1 MSRLPTLASDRRPYL
16 EWWVV
21 RLFLWCIFMAVFT
34 PPAGV
39 LGWRLARRRGNGP
52 SYVLLAGSLA
62 WGIGMLVLLDTGD
75 FFTWKHWLLAL
86 PLAPIAGPVVRGL
99 QMFSH
104 FLKPKNLQEQLA
116 EEEARLAAEE
126 ARLGDQAA
134 RRGETAAGTGWLTV
148 GAKIQGDLLHEQL
161 GLHYHNGW
169 LQLAEPVLDQ
179 HIFLVG
185 ATGAGKSETI
195 KRLIAEILAHTD
207 RHIYFVDGKG
217 DEQLSSDIRALAHQ
231 YGRGVAPVFKLGF
244 DEPGAVYDGFRG
256 QAGDIYN
263 RLLALVG
270 VQEMEGDSRYYADII
285 RSILQYVC
293 KMPAGPPRSFDE
305 VLVRV
310 NHDSLLEA
318 YRGDPGRLRRIEK
331 INRDDMQG
339 LYYRLLPLVEDFE
352 ATVGSGGF
360 ALEDVSCALFS
371 MRVQSVGDTARR
383 FLDFLVEDLKD
394 FVGKRQHHPAVLVI
408 DEFGQFSND
417 NIISLLTL
425 ARSSRLGVILATQ
438 DTSSLKDM
446 NTRQQVL
453 ANTRTKILM
462 ATDFPQE
469 VGELAGTVYQ
479 VESSVQHEDG
489 DVTGKGSARVQH
501 TFKIDMN
508 DAARLPPG
516 EAYVIR
522 QRCAVKVKVRAIDPP
537 AALPP
542 QAPERREIKPPVA
555 TEKPPAEK
563 SKRPPK
569 LPPAAAKPPAE
580 KRKRPPAMPPAE
592 D

>member
-1 MSRLPTLASDRRPYL
+1 
-16 EWWVV
+16 V
-21 RLFLWCIFMAVFT
+21 RLFLWCVFLAVFT

-52 SYVLLAGSLA
+52 SYLLLAGSLA
-62 WGIGMLVLLDTGD
+62 WGFGMLVLLDTGD

-86 PLAPIAGPVVRGL
+86 PLVPLAGPVVRGL

-126 ARLGDQAA
+126 ARLGVQAA
-134 RRGETAAGTGWLTV
+134 RRGEMPAGTGWLTM
-148 GAKIQGDLLHEQL
+148 GAKIQGDLLPEQL
-161 GLHYHNGW
+161 GLGYYQGW

-217 DEQLSSDIRALAHQ
+217 DEQLSSDIRALAHHH
-231 YGRGVAPVFKLGF
+231 GRGVAPVFKLGF
-244 DEPGAVYDGFRG
+244 DEPGAIYDGFRG

-305 VLVRV
+305 VLARLDREV
-310 NHDSLLEA
+310 LEEA
-318 YRGDPGRLRRIEK
+318 YRDDPARRARIAG
-331 INRDDMQG
+331 IDRNDMQG

-508 DAARLPPG
+508 DAAKLPPG

-522 QRCAVKVKVRAIDPP
+522 QRCAVKIKVRAIDPP
-537 AALPP
+537 PAIPP
-542 QAPERREIKPPVA
+542 QAAERRAV
-555 TEKPPAEK
+555 KPPAATRKPPTETRK
-563 SKRPPK
+563 SPPK
-569 LPPAAAKPPAE
+569 LPPASTAKPPAE
-580 KRKRPPAMPPAE
+580 KRRGPPVMPPAE